1 MKNSFLIFALCVL
14 VFVSCKKEKPDM
26 ITPET
31 PTTVPTKDLPIQGIQ
46 ASITKAGAARRGWV
60 SAPSSAAADSA
71 TPGVDYYA
79 ISGAIN
85 PNELTLFSFGRF
97 DDDTTSVVGRITL
110 FLSSVRD
117 TGTYL
122 VGGSGTSN
130 AQITLVD
137 GAAVETYATDRADN
151 QGSVYISE
159 YDTLENV
166 VSGVFTFKAIAG
178 SGVINVDSGSFYH
191 VPFR

>member
-1 MKNSFLIFALCVL
+1 MKNSFLFFALCVL
-14 VFVSCKKEKPDM
+14 VFVSCKKEKADI
-26 ITPET
+26 ITPNT
-31 PTTVPTKDLPIQGIQ
+31 PATVPTKEAPIQGFQ
-46 ASITKAGAARRGWV
+46 ASISKAGAARRGWV
-60 SAPSSAAADSA
+60 SAPSSAVTDSA

-97 DDDTTSVVGRITL
+97 DDDTTSVTGRITL
-110 FLSSVRD
+110 FLTSVSN

-122 VGGSGTSN
+122 VGGSSTSN

-151 QGSVYISE
+151 QGSVYVSE
-159 YDTLENV
+159 YDTLHHV
-166 VSGVFTFKAIAG
+166 LSGVFTFKAIAG
-178 SGVINVDSGSFYH
+178 SGIISIDSGSFYH
-191 VPFR
+191 IPFR

>member
-1 MKNSFLIFALCVL
+1 
-14 VFVSCKKEKPDM
+14 
-26 ITPET
+26 
-31 PTTVPTKDLPIQGIQ
+31 
-46 ASITKAGAARRGWV
+46 
-60 SAPSSAAADSA
+60 
-71 TPGVDYYA
+71 
-79 ISGAIN
+79 
-85 PNELTLFSFGRF
+85 
-97 DDDTTSVVGRITL
+97 VGRITL

-122 VGGSGTSN
+122 VGGSSTSN

-137 GAAVETYATDRADN
+137 GAAVETYATDRLDN

-178 SGVINVDSGSFYH
+178 SGVISVDSGSFYH
-191 VPFR
+191 IPFR